1 MKQVLVYGAQ
11 WNPETIVTKTA
22 LDENN
27 IDYTYEEYSGTVNT
41 VLPIVIVVDGKT
53 LEFESVGLLTGK
65 KIEEIKEKLK

>member
-1 MKQVLVYGAQ
+1 MKQVLVYGAK
-11 WNPETIVTKTA
+11 WNPETLVTKTA

-41 VLPIVIVVDGKT
+41 TLPIVIVVDGEA